1 MKITKH
7 QLRRIIREAVSGFDA
22 RKTAQEVMDY
32 YESIKDE
39 DIYEYGMLALWDLQ
53 RMWGEH
59 TGRTYEEVLAMDLSD
74 ALREL
79 NDGEYYLFKP
89 GAREKMDAA
98 PSTPSE
104 PEEETIIN
112 TDDLYNMIMDTEQ
125 PSQAWEDGVRKVAD
139 FREYISGMIA
149 AARRGG
155 LSKKDINRITSRAW
169 KTETSERRRGRRQ
182 RSYSFLD

>member
-1 MKITKH
+1 MKITKR
-7 QLRRIIREAVSGFDA
+7 QLRRIIREAVGESDA

-39 DIYEYGMLALWDLQ
+39 DIYKYGRLALWDLQ

-59 TGRTYEEVLAMDLSD
+59 TGRTYEEVLAMDLFD
-74 ALREL
+74 LLREL
-79 NDGEYYLFKP
+79 NDGEHYLFKP
-89 GAREKMDAA
+89 GTQEKMDAV
-98 PSTPSE
+98 PSMPSE

-112 TDDLYNMIMDTEQ
+112 ADDLYNMIMDTEQ
-125 PSQAWEDGVRKVAD
+125 PSQAWQDGVRRVGD
-139 FREYISGMIA
+139 FREYISGMVD

-155 LSKKDINRITSRAW
+155 MSKKDINRITSLAW